1 MNRKRFLI
9 AIAVLFSVAFL
20 FFHDTKTDLSS
31 PKTSSPR
38 EVPAV
43 KVTIIH
49 QSPQPSPVST
59 PAQSVGQSPL
69 ATIGRDWNAHVEEP
83 AAQAFFNWSEKYR
96 AASLQE
102 KNILEHEGVA
112 LAAERQK
119 LISNLIQT
127 DPERALELAVPI
139 AMRRGF
145 PASINVLLEQRISGR
160 GQWAVMGV
168 LPEPG
173 KEALVV
179 PTFRT
184 ASIDGKEFKAFAYGR
199 RLGEPTRQDIP
210 LNGIALGNLFAVNEN
225 PVRILEPIEAAEMT
239 NDDEEICS
247 VSGDATTVH
256 EEETPV
262 DVGGD
267 IVFLCQPIH
276 AEILNDEMIAAEG
289 KTSSAAGVAAS
300 PYTEGQKKLILIR
313 VDFPDLQ
320 GAPFADNIG
329 TNLVN
334 GLNSFYR
341 ESSYHRASFALVG
354 QGTDYTPTFRLTT
367 NASYYGTNDFYLR
380 LRSDARAAA
389 TAAGYN
395 LANYNFDLICIGS
408 VPGFNW
414 SGLGYVGAPGSW
426 IRNSF
431 GTGVS
436 AHELGHNFGLNH
448 AGFWDTAGLSVIGT
462 NGTHV
467 DYGDDFDTMGAANA
481 GNNHFNA
488 RYKRHLDWLTT
499 NEVVAVTN
507 SGTYRIF
514 CHDNTNSTGL
524 RGLSVAKNSSTN
536 YWIEFRQKFTS
547 NRWLMS
553 GAGLRWAQSGNQ
565 KSLLLDTT
573 PGSPDGKTDAALVI
587 GRTFSDKAAGVH
599 ITPIGKGGTTPES
612 LDVVVNRGTFPANVP
627 PMISIVA
634 NVTNLSVGT
643 TANFSATATDANG
656 DVLAYYWDFGDANF
670 GTNGAT
676 ASKSWSSSG
685 EYVIRCTVTD
695 MKGGVASDSAIVRV
709 GSPSTFRISGTVR
722 TNDLP
727 IQGVRVF
734 ASSTRVTYTDSDGQY
749 NLVGLTAGS
758 YTINAQLDGYTFPV
772 TTFQNPVSVGPN
784 ATGKDFNTSLLS
796 PPVITAQP
804 QGRAVAVGS
813 NVVMNVTAT
822 NSGNLK
828 YGWKFNGNHIANA
841 TNSVFTIFNAQLA
854 DGGIYSVIVS
864 NATSATTSAD
874 AVLDVNA
881 PPVLSTISNR
891 TMTEN
896 ASLTFVATAA
906 DTDGLT
912 FQLEAGAPLG
922 ATMTS
927 GGVFQWTPNENQG
940 GATFQMSVRVTDD
953 GTPQLYDTKS
963 FTVTVNEANRA
974 PVLTTISNMFV
985 NAGET
990 LTFTNFAS
998 DSDFPADSLS
1008 FSLGL
1013 DIFPEATL
1021 ESNSGIFT
1029 WVAEHTE
1036 TLVTNT
1042 ISIVVTDNGVPALS
1056 STNQFELV
1064 VIPAPQIGSMGAS
1077 DDGSI
1082 TLFWETFA
1090 GKTYQMQFKN
1100 SLEENSWT
1108 NFGNPVVADG
1118 TTLSI
1123 IDSSQLQSRFY
1134 RLQQLD

>member
-1 MNRKRFLI
+1 MKITTN
-9 AIAVLFSVAFL
+9 
-20 FFHDTKTDLSS
+20 DQSS
-31 PKTSSPR
+31 R
-38 EVPAV
+38 
-43 KVTIIH
+43 
-49 QSPQPSPVST
+49 PSIVST
-59 PAQSVGQSPL
+59 PAQSLGQSPL
-69 ATIGRDWNAHVEEP
+69 QKIGSDWNARVQEP
-83 AAQAFFNWSEKYR
+83 AAQVFFNWSQNYQT
-96 AASLQE
+96 ASLHE
-102 KNILEHEGVA
+102 KNILEKEGVK
-112 LAAERQK
+112 LAVERQK
-119 LISNLIQT
+119 FLSELIQT
-127 DPERALELAVPI
+127 NPERALELAVPI
-139 AMRRGF
+139 AVRRQF
-145 PASINVLLEQRISGR
+145 PASINALLEQRISGR
-160 GQWAVMGV
+160 GQLAVMGA

-173 KEALVV
+173 KEAEVV

-184 ASIDGKEFKAFAYGR
+184 ASIDEKEFKAFAYGR

-210 LNGIALGNLFAVNEN
+210 LNGIAIGNLFAVNEN
-225 PVRILEPIEAAEMT
+225 PVRILEPIEAAEMS
-239 NDDEEICS
+239 NNGEEICT
-247 VSGDATTVH
+247 VSGDATSVQ

-276 AEILNDEMIAAEG
+276 AEILNDKMIAAEG
-289 KTSSAAGVAAS
+289 KTSSQAGVAAP

-320 GAPFADNIG
+320 GAPLADNVG

-334 GLNSFYR
+334 GLNSFYK
-341 ESSYHRASFALVG
+341 ESSYNRASFALVG
-354 QGTDYTPTFRLTT
+354 QGTEYTPTFRLGT
-367 NASYYGTNDFYLR
+367 NASYYGTNDFYLK

-395 LANYNFDLICIGS
+395 LANYDFDLICIGS

-414 SGLGYVGAPGSW
+414 SGLGYVGAPGAW

-448 AGFWDTAGLSVIGT
+448 AGFWDTDGLSIIGT

-467 DYGDDFDTMGAANA
+467 DYGDNLDTMGAANA

-488 RYKRHLDWLTT
+488 RYKRHLNWLTT
-499 NEVVAVTN
+499 NEVVAVTS

-524 RGLSVAKNSSTN
+524 RGLSVAKNSATN

-612 LDVVVNRGTFPANVP
+612 LDVVVHRGTFPANVP
-627 PMISIVA
+627 PTISILA
-634 NVTNLSVGT
+634 NVTNLSIGA
-643 TANFSATATDANG
+643 TANFSAMTSDANG

-670 GTNGAT
+670 GTNGST

-685 EYVIRCTVTD
+685 EYVVRCTVTD
-695 MKGGVASDSAIVRV
+695 MKGGTASDSAIVRV
-709 GSPSTFRISGTVR
+709 GSPSTFRVSGTVR
-722 TNDLP
+722 TNDSP

-734 ASSTRVTYTDSDGQY
+734 ASSSRVTYTDSDGQY
-749 NLVGLTAGS
+749 NLVGLPAGS
-758 YTINAQLDGYTFPV
+758 YTINAQLDGYTFPI
-772 TTFQNPVSVGPN
+772 TSFQNPVSVGPD
-784 ATGKDFNTSLLS
+784 ATGNDFNTSLLS
-796 PPVITAQP
+796 PPVITSQP

-813 NVVMNVTAT
+813 NVVMSVTAAN
-822 NSGNLK
+822 NSNLK
-828 YGWKFNGNHIANA
+828 YRWRFNGNIIANA
-841 TNSVFTIFNAQLA
+841 TNSAFTIFNAQLTNA
-854 DGGIYSVIVS
+854 GTYSVIVS
-864 NATSATTSAD
+864 NATSATASAD
-874 AVLDVNA
+874 AVLSVNA
-881 PPVLSTISNR
+881 APVLATIANR
-891 TMTEN
+891 TIAEN
-896 ASLTFVATAA
+896 SLLTFVASAT
-906 DTDGLT
+906 DTNGLT
-912 FQLEAGAPLG
+912 FQLEAGAPNG
-922 ATMTS
+922 ATMNS
-927 GGVFQWTPNENQG
+927 EGVFQWTPSEIQG
-940 GATFQMSVRVTDD
+940 GASYEISVRVLDN
-953 GTPQLYDTKS
+953 GTPALSDSES
-963 FTVTVNEANRA
+963 FTVMVSEANRA
-974 PVLTTISNMFV
+974 PVMNTISNMFV
-985 NAGET
+985 NAGGT

-1008 FSLGL
+1008 FSLGS
-1013 DIFPEATL
+1013 DIFPEAAL
-1021 ESNSGIFT
+1021 DSNSGTFT
-1029 WVAEHTE
+1029 WVAENTE

-1064 VIPAPQIGSMGAS
+1064 VIPAPQIGSMGS
-1077 DDGSI
+1077 SEDGSM
-1082 TLFWETFA
+1082 TLVWQTFS

-1100 SLEENSWT
+1100 SLEENNWT
-1108 NFGNPVVADG
+1108 DFGDPVVADG
-1118 TTLSI
+1118 STLSI
-1123 IDSSQLQSRFY
+1123 TDSSGLQSRFY